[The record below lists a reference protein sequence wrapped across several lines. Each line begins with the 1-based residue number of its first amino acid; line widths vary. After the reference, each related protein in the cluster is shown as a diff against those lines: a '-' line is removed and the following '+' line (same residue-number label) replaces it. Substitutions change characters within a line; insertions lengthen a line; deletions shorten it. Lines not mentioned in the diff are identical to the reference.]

1 MFPIPLQKLVTK
13 VQSSSC
19 HSETCALLMDFT
31 IFYIHS
37 SSEKKQPTKPISC
50 PHPVAA
56 QTSQPRKILFGTP
69 KSQCKTKQAGF
80 FLHSYR
86 SKPGKISQPKE
97 ENPNPALHEGTQIRH
112 IPSGRGQMSTGWCGV
127 MAFLSTAMQ
136 SSCQSSVMNSHK
148 SLLSVLLLLQD
159 PKQSHR
165 LKPTHLWEENS
176 MVCCSHSP
184 FRERNMD
191 FTATVKEEH
200 ENNASC
206 AGSFLLFLPTELL
219 LSTILFWFI
228 KHWIQSCFRATGEEM
243 PQKFLCWEWIF
254 KHRKAGSASASL
266 PPTSNEMKAFCTN
279 QLWLFHSPNF
289 ESIQK
294 CKVKNTAKPEGKHFL
309 VQTWPGRER
318 GCPSC
323 HHPAGRAAAQ
333 RSRWRGRGPFTSNH
347 TKLLL

>member
-1 MFPIPLQKLVTK
+1 MFLIPLQKLVTK

-31 IFYIHS
+31 IFYIQS

-69 KSQCKTKQAGF
+69 KSQCKKNRPASFCTAIDPNQEN
-80 FLHSYR
+80 
-86 SKPGKISQPKE
+86 QPTKE
-97 ENPNPALHEGTQIRH
+97 ENPNLALHEGTQIRH